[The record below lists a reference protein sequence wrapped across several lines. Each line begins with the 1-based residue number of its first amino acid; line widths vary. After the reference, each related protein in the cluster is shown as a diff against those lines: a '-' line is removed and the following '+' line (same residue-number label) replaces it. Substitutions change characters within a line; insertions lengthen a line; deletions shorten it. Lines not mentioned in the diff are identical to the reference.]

1 MAKHALRIILLKYV
15 WSFFIIVHERVKDLK
30 TNKPIGV
37 ETPIQILKESEFIF
51 ECLKNWLDKIR
62 KAFSS

>member
-15 WSFFIIVHERVKDLK
+15 WSFLIIVHERVKDLK
-30 TNKPIGV
+30 TNKSIGV

>member
-30 TNKPIGV
+30 TNKFIGV

-51 ECLKNWLDKIR
+51 ECLKN
-62 KAFSS
+62 

>member
-15 WSFFIIVHERVKDLK
+15 WSFLIIVHERVKDLK
-30 TNKPIGV
+30 TNKSIGV

-51 ECLKNWLDKIR
+51 ECLKN
-62 KAFSS
+62 